1 MIRKWYEVTCDYEEC
16 GCAIGHYSA
25 DTIKE
30 VVEQAKED
38 GALVRYVVGKR
49 IPLTFCDEE
58 CLSKYAKEHGYEC

>member
-30 VVEQAKED
+30 AAEQAKED
-38 GALVRYVVGKR
+38 GAVIRYVVGKR
-49 IPLTFCDEE
+49 RPLTFCDEE